1 MGGAGVKVH
10 SYIWIVD
17 VKNFVSTVLVLDGG
31 DEACMALHALDKAA
45 LPVLSE
51 EKECR
56 PDASEVTPRS
66 GFAAIATGSCVSR
79 KSQLQPSLEAS
90 LKDYYSGSL
99 SCKSMLSTEIVV

>member
-1 MGGAGVKVH
+1 VKVH

-17 VKNFVSTVLVLDGG
+17 VKNHVSTLLMLNEG

-45 LPVLSE
+45 LPVLSD

-56 PDASEVTPRS
+56 PEAPELTLRS
-66 GFAAIATGSCVSR
+66 GFAMITTGSCVSR

-90 LKDYYSGSL
+90 VKDYYSGSL
-99 SCKSMLSTEIVV
+99 SCEGFSPTEIAV